1 MTLNDVNNAASTK
14 SGSDR
19 TGPDRTG
26 SDWIVHFGL
35 RILLDSAFD
44 FRFLSKIQTGFPNFF
59 RFVFDLSGN

>member
-1 MTLNDVNNAASTK
+1 MQRRQNLDRT
-14 SGSDR
+14 GPDR

-44 FRFLSKIQTGFPNFF
+44 FRFSSKIQTGFPNFF